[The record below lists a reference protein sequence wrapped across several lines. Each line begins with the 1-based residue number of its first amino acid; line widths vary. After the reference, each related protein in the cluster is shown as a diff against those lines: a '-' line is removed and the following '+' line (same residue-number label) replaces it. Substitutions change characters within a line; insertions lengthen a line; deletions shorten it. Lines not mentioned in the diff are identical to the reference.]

1 MSPNDSVWQGVLL
14 GLGDDGI
21 TYHCQGDTWQPYIPP
36 LKLQDKAELA
46 AVTEQLE
53 NTQAELLKSN
63 MRERLAREDYKYQ
76 KNRADDAGFMLIEA
90 NQQRDE
96 FKSHAETAIND
107 HEMSEIRNYKLTEQ
121 LAKAHETIGIMID
134 EIGMLQLKDKA
145 TTEQRDRLA
154 EAIRKHKD
162 TFQLT
167 PDCHICDEELYKA
180 LQSLTPND

>member
-1 MSPNDSVWQGVLL
+1 
-14 GLGDDGI
+14 
-21 TYHCQGDTWQPYIPP
+21 
-36 LKLQDKAELA
+36 
-46 AVTEQLE
+46 
-53 NTQAELLKSN
+53 
-63 MRERLAREDYKYQ
+63 
-76 KNRADDAGFMLIEA
+76 MLIEA